1 MQTVKQGWSTPV
13 EGTFMYRFVSRLKVL
28 KRPLRRLRASYGNL
42 SKRVEILKH
51 ELDVVQIS
59 ADLDPFN
66 LDLREDL
73 SCIRLAY
80 QKACFDDELAARQRA
95 KVKWLG
101 EGDANTRYFHQVIR
115 EKRHA
120 NNILSVL
127 DASGAYTSLDG
138 VAVAFIDHLKSF
150 MGTRDVSLDC
160 SMLPEFFQKRL
171 SLADSLSMIS
181 PITDVEIKDAL
192 FHIGNNKAP
201 GPDGFSSKFFKAS
214 WDVIGKDLLIAVH
227 NFFYRGHL
235 LKELNHTLIC
245 LLPKVPNASSVSDFR
260 PIACCNVVYKCI
272 SKVIV
277 GRIKP
282 YLDKL
287 ISKAQSAFI
296 PGRRIVDNILMAH
309 ELVVGYQTQSGPPRC
324 ALKIDLRKAFDMVD
338 WRYLTNM
345 LTGLGFH
352 PVLIKWISELL
363 TTPTYSVLVNG
374 ESKGFFKGERG
385 IRQGDPISP
394 YLFTIVM
401 EGFTMIF
408 NQCIAE
414 VTSFGYHKGCEDLH
428 LTHLCFADDLFVFTR
443 ADIGS
448 IEVVKKALS
457 LFALRSGL
465 SPNLSKSDIFFGN
478 VPQATKEAILT
489 CLPFRMG
496 TFPIRYLGVPLSPVS
511 LKVADYGVLVTKV
524 RNRILNWKSKFLSLG
539 GRKQLIVSVL
549 QSLQLYWMAI
559 FAFPSTII
567 HDLEALFRDFLWS
580 HGNSSKGRC
589 RVAWS
594 LVCRPKHSGG
604 LGFKR
609 LSVWNRS
616 LLTKH
621 IWDLALPK
629 SSLWVRW
636 VRMHYLRGENL
647 WVARVTQRWSWVL
660 RKIMLIRPQIRP
672 FIKSTVGNDLLVNA
686 WEDFWM
692 GCGPLSSFISYRF
705 IHASGLS
712 VTTTV
717 SDLASAFSSSFPDA

>member
-1 MQTVKQGWSTPV
+1 
-13 EGTFMYRFVSRLKVL
+13 
-28 KRPLRRLRASYGNL
+28 
-42 SKRVEILKH
+42 
-51 ELDVVQIS
+51 
-59 ADLDPFN
+59 
-66 LDLREDL
+66 
-73 SCIRLAY
+73 
-80 QKACFDDELAARQRA
+80 
-95 KVKWLG
+95 
-101 EGDANTRYFHQVIR
+101 
-115 EKRHA
+115 
-120 NNILSVL
+120 
-127 DASGAYTSLDG
+127 
-138 VAVAFIDHLKSF
+138 
-150 MGTRDVSLDC
+150 
-160 SMLPEFFQKRL
+160 
-171 SLADSLSMIS
+171 
-181 PITDVEIKDAL
+181 
-192 FHIGNNKAP
+192 
-201 GPDGFSSKFFKAS
+201 
-214 WDVIGKDLLIAVH
+214 
-227 NFFYRGHL
+227 
-235 LKELNHTLIC
+235 
-245 LLPKVPNASSVSDFR
+245 
-260 PIACCNVVYKCI
+260 
-272 SKVIV
+272 
-277 GRIKP
+277 
-282 YLDKL
+282 
-287 ISKAQSAFI
+287 
-296 PGRRIVDNILMAH
+296 
-309 ELVVGYQTQSGPPRC
+309 
-324 ALKIDLRKAFDMVD
+324 
-338 WRYLTNM
+338 
-345 LTGLGFH
+345 
-352 PVLIKWISELL
+352 
-363 TTPTYSVLVNG
+363 
-374 ESKGFFKGERG
+374 
-385 IRQGDPISP
+385 
-394 YLFTIVM
+394 
-401 EGFTMIF
+401 
-408 NQCIAE
+408 
-414 VTSFGYHKGCEDLH
+414 
-428 LTHLCFADDLFVFTR
+428 VFTR

-478 VPQATKEAILT
+478 VPQATKEAILN

-511 LKVADYGVLVTKV
+511 LKVADFGVLVTKV

-672 FIKSTVGNDLLVNA
+672 FIKSTIGNGSLVNA

-717 SDLASAFSSSFPDA
+717 SDLALAFSSSFPDAWTSRFPSLVNVSLPVIRDNAQDGLTWISDSRGDVPFSVSVVYSSLDGHHVLVPWHSTVWFTGHIPKHAFCLWVACHKRHPTQDRILSWSTDPPDFRCSLCRVCMDSHDHLFFECPYSLEVWVGVRNAIGWADFPSKWEDVIDTISMATPRHLIQRLALAASVYMIWQERNRRTFSDEKRPPALLIKEILAVIRLKMDWERDRKKVCHGVLGS